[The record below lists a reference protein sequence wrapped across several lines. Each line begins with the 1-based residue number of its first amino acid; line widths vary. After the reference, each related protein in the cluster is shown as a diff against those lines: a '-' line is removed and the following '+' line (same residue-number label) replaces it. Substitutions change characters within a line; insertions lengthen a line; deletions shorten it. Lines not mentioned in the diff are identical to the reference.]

1 MSQEPVKNHPATG
14 RKVVFSPLDWGLGHT
29 TRSIPLLQT
38 LEHLGFSL
46 IITCN
51 STQFNILR
59 PHFPGARFE
68 KLEGYHINF
77 GKSRAGT
84 LLRIAFQAPKIL
96 TRIKAENAWLKD
108 FCLAEKPDL
117 VLSDSRFGFWFPDCP
132 SIMLTHQLQI
142 RTGLGRIADR
152 LIHHYN
158 RNWMTNFDQVWVA
171 DHPLPANRLAGQLS
185 TTPGS
190 GLTPVYLGPLSRF
203 TACTAST
210 VQAKGISVILSG
222 PEPQRT
228 LLEEKIIAE
237 ALSCSQA
244 LTLVRGLPAAA
255 AMPSLPSYIKCFNHL
270 DAAALQQV
278 LCNSAFVISRS
289 GYSSLMDYAA
299 TGTKAILIPTP
310 GQAEQEYL
318 ADHCQSKGWALAMP
332 QSSFQLKRA
341 LDAAAAFPY
350 TPFPETTAGLE
361 KAVSESLRQLGV
373 LPLN

>member
-46 IITCN
+46 IIACN
-51 STQFNILR
+51 STQFNILH

-84 LLRIAFQAPKIL
+84 LFRIAFQAPKIL

-117 VLSDSRFGFWFPDCP
+117 VLSDSRFGFWFPGCP

-142 RTGLGRIADR
+142 RTGLGSIADR
-152 LIHHYN
+152 LTNYYN
-158 RNWMTNFDQVWVA
+158 RNWMANFDQVWVA
-171 DHPLPANRLAGQLS
+171 DHPQTANRLAGQLS
-185 TTPGS
+185 TAPGGGVTPF
-190 GLTPVYLGPLSRF
+190 YLGPLSRF
-203 TACTAST
+203 AACTTST
-210 VQAKGISVILSG
+210 AEAKGISVVLSG

-244 LTLVRGLPAAA
+244 LTLVRGLPADTAL
-255 AMPSLPSYIKCFNHL
+255 PSLPPFITCYNHL
-270 DAAALQQV
+270 DTEALQH
-278 LCNSAFVISRS
+278 LFCNSAFVISRS

-318 ADHCQSKGWALAMP
+318 AEHCQSESWALAIP
-332 QSSFQLKRA
+332 QSSFQLKKA
-341 LDAAAAFPY
+341 LVAAAAFPY
-350 TPFPETTAGLE
+350 SPFPETTGALK